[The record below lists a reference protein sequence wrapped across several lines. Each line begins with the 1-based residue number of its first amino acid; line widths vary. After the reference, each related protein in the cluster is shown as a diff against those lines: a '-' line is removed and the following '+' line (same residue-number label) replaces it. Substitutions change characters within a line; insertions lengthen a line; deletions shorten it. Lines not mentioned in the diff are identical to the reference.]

1 MTMYQREITIIDVF
15 RELGYEPVKKET
27 WAVGGIVR
35 NKYYEAVGKLPE
47 KKLRTKTCG
56 VGVHCFAVYPE
67 QWRDTIA
74 EVIREV
80 ASQKSMQY
88 NLLDM
93 IE

>member
-1 MTMYQREITIIDVF
+1 MTMHQREITIIDVF

-35 NKYYEAVGKLPE
+35 NKYYEAVGALPL

-56 VGVHCFAVYPE
+56 VGVHCLAVYPE

-80 ASQKSMQY
+80 ASQKAMQY
-88 NLLDM
+88 SLLDM
-93 IE
+93 ME